1 MFYWLV
7 FPKKIVSK
15 QILSFCTKYFV
26 LLPTNISTMFRL
38 LLKYCPTI
46 IVEVS
51 LINPT
56 PIPRRKK
63 IFFLISYLME
73 RFPVPR
79 WRSSHRRRENIFIG
93 GLVSG
98 EYYTSEVLY
107 HRRKSKTTCFLAKIL
122 IFKRMY
128 QKQHFC
134 QMIKS

>member
-26 LLPTNISTMFRL
+26 LLPTNISTMFLL

-63 IFFLISYLME
+63 IFFFNIIFDGKIPSG
-73 RFPVPR
+73 
-79 WRSSHRRRENIFIG
+79 HRRRENIFIG

-128 QKQHFC
+128 QKQHFS